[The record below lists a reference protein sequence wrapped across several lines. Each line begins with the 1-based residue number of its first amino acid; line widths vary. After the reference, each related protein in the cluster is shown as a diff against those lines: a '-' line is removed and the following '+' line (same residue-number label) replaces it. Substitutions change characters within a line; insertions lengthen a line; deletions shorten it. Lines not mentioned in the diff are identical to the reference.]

1 MIKEKLESAKIK
13 YKNIS
18 DEDTIIK
25 EGIDVIPVLEVDG
38 ERMNFMEANRWINT
52 FNGEGM
58 DEYQH
63 RAQS

>member
-1 MIKEKLESAKIK
+1 MIKKKLESAKIK

-18 DEDTIIK
+18 DEDTIIE
-25 EGIDVIPVLEVDG
+25 EGIDVVPVLEVDG
-38 ERMNFMEANRWINT
+38 ERMNFTEANRWSNT

-58 DEYQH
+58 NEYQH